1 MIVKKYISFL
11 CIGKSVRKFV
21 FFLAGV
27 ADLADL

>member
-21 FFLAGV
+21 FLVGI